1 MYKIYQVGLNDTIDS
16 IAQKFN
22 TTVENIKKLN
32 GIKDG
37 MTLMSGGFLIVPQA
51 TEKNEY
57 KTYLVKK
64 GDTIYSIAK
73 ENNIDYETLLQLNG
87 LDESDYIYPNQEISI
102 PMNRLYI
109 TKENETIES
118 IAKKLG
124 VPVNQIRASK
134 GEIYLAQDQ
143 LLTY

>member
-1 MYKIYQVGLNDTIDS
+1 MYKIYQVGLNDTVDS

-51 TEKNEY
+51 TEKKEY